1 MAKLNEELSNFKEE
15 RNTLFAQWSQEKDRV
30 DKIQQIKQ
38 EIENYKL
45 QADRAEREGDY
56 ATVAELRYGKIK
68 ASQQTLDQLHLKL
81 LEYQEKDSLI
91 KEEVNYDDIAD
102 VVAKWT
108 GIPTSKMLQSDKERL
123 LNLEKEIHK
132 RMVGQE
138 TAVKLPTLSDV
149 VGQEYKTKC
158 PIGSFLFLGT
168 TGVEN

>member
-1 MAKLNEELSNFKEE
+1 M
-15 RNTLFAQWSQEKDRV
+15 

-108 GIPTSKMLQSDKERL
+108 GIPTSKMLQSDKERF

-138 TAVKLPTLSDV
+138 TAVQAVSDVPSDV
-149 VGQEYKTKC
+149 VGQEYKTKTAPLEVFYSWEPQEWKKPNWPKHWPKC
-158 PIGSFLFLGT
+158 FLMTKT
-168 TGVEN
+168 TSPAST

>member
-1 MAKLNEELSNFKEE
+1 MAKLNEELSNLKEE
-15 RNTLFAQWSQEKDRV
+15 RNTLFAQWSQGKDLGE
-30 DKIQQIKQ
+30 IQQIKQ

-102 VVAKWT
+102 VVAK
-108 GIPTSKMLQSDKERL
+108 
-123 LNLEKEIHK
+123 
-132 RMVGQE
+132 
-138 TAVKLPTLSDV
+138 
-149 VGQEYKTKC
+149 
-158 PIGSFLFLGT
+158 
-168 TGVEN
+168 